1 MIPKKYLIVLGGAT
15 ASGKTDVAI
24 SLAKHFDTVI
34 LSADSRQFYRELSIG
49 TAKPSAEKLRAV
61 KHYFIDNLSIHESYS
76 VGDYEED
83 ALKILQE
90 IYQKKSVA
98 VLIGGSGLFI
108 QAVCE
113 GLDNFP
119 EVSLKIKHEIEKK
132 YEQQGIEALQEDL
145 LIYDPGYYKNV
156 DLQNPHRLM
165 RALGV
170 IKASGQPY
178 SSFLN
183 RQSKLRPFVSI
194 YILLELPREELYE
207 RINKRVEEMIEKGL
221 EEEATQ
227 LRSYEHLN
235 ALQTVGYQEFFDFFH
250 GEISKQEAIE
260 LIKRNSR
267 RYAKRQMTWFR
278 RNDEWQPFHPSAVKE
293 MIAYIEDK
301 IAILSQ
307 LDIEN

>member
-15 ASGKTDVAI
+15 ASGKTEVAI

-49 TAKPSAEKLRAV
+49 TAKPSSEQLKEV

-83 ALKILQE
+83 ALKTLQE
-90 IYQKKSVA
+90 IYQKKSIA
-98 VLIGGSGLFI
+98 VLTGGSGLFI

-113 GLDNFP
+113 GLDSFP
-119 EVSLKIKHEIEKK
+119 EVSLKIKYELEKK
-132 YEQQGIEALQEDL
+132 YEQEGIEALQQEL
-145 LIYDPGYYKNV
+145 LISDPEYYKKV

-170 IKASGQPY
+170 IRASREPY
-178 SSFLN
+178 SSFLS
-183 RQSKLRPFVSI
+183 RQSKLRPFIPI

-207 RINKRVEEMIEKGL
+207 RINHRVEEMIEKGL
-221 EEEATQ
+221 EEEVAQ

-235 ALQTVGYQEFFDFFH
+235 ALQTVGYQEFFDYFH
-250 GEISKQEAIE
+250 GLISKEEAID

-278 RNDEWQPFHPSAVKE
+278 RNDDWQPFHPSVVKE
-293 MIAYIEDK
+293 IIVHIEDK
-301 IAILSQ
+301 MTIS
-307 LDIEN
+307 N

>member
-49 TAKPSAEKLRAV
+49 TAKPLPEQLKEV

-83 ALKILQE
+83 ALKTLQE

-98 VLIGGSGLFI
+98 VLTGGSGLFI

-113 GLDNFP
+113 GLDAFP
-119 EVSLKIKHEIEKK
+119 EVSLKIKYELEKK
-132 YEQQGIEALQEDL
+132 YTEQGIKALQEEL
-145 LIYDPGYYKNV
+145 ATYDPDYYKKV

-170 IKASGQPY
+170 IRASNQPF

-183 RQSKLRPFVSI
+183 HQSQQRPFLPI
-194 YILLELPREELYE
+194 YILLDLPREELYE
-207 RINKRVEEMIEKGL
+207 RINKRVEEMMGNGL
-221 EEEATQ
+221 EAEVTQ
-227 LRSYEHLN
+227 LRAYEHLN
-235 ALQTVGYQEFFDFFH
+235 ALQTVGYQEFFDYFH
-250 GEISKQEAIE
+250 GLISKQEAIE

-278 RNDEWQPFHPSAVKE
+278 RNDEWQAFHPSAIKE
-293 MIAYIEDK
+293 IIAYIEHK
-301 IAILSQ
+301 MNNS
-307 LDIEN
+307 N